1 MSARKEN
8 EGTRT
13 TQGTKVTQA
22 IRTTSAPEGF
32 IPPHG
37 GYEKLLSYQKALI
50 VYDATV
56 QFCDRFISK
65 KSRTHDQMIQAARS
79 GKQNILEGSEASGM
93 SKETEL
99 KLTSVA
105 RASQKELLEDYRDF
119 MRNGGIQE
127 WSRDHR
133 YALRLRELNRT
144 PGATYQTFK
153 KGIEHP
159 EAAICANVIV
169 GLIKVTCYLL
179 DQQLRRL
186 ERDFL
191 QQGGL
196 RERMTRA
203 RLAVRAI
210 NPPRN

>member
-99 KLTSVA
+99 KLTSVRTREPE
-105 RASQKELLEDYRDF
+105 RAS
-119 MRNGGIQE
+119 
-127 WSRDHR
+127 
-133 YALRLRELNRT
+133 
-144 PGATYQTFK
+144 
-153 KGIEHP
+153 
-159 EAAICANVIV
+159 
-169 GLIKVTCYLL
+169 
-179 DQQLRRL
+179 
-186 ERDFL
+186 
-191 QQGGL
+191 GGL
-196 RERMTRA
+196 S
-203 RLAVRAI
+203 
-210 NPPRN
+210 